1 MTGWEEKKGR
11 KKAGPIYLLLHFLKF
26 WSLEKKS
33 WQMLG
38 YLAK

>member
-11 KKAGPIYLLLHFLKF
+11 KKVEPIYLLLHFLKF

-33 WQMLG
+33 
-38 YLAK
+38 